1 MRNRGIFPGFG
12 VEIARMHTYAEASGR
27 SAVDAVEAHS
37 PGGCRIETSDVADAD
52 AELLSAVARRGSDGP
67 ERQDRATSSAE
78 YRQQIENEIPFLR
91 RTVRRWHRDKA
102 DADDLVQDTLVQALA
117 NAHLWQPGTDLRA
130 WLYTIMR
137 NRFLAGVNKSARSAS
152 ALKEIAEPAP
162 TSTAHASELR
172 LLLRDLGAALRRLS
186 SNQRS
191 AVLLIGVE
199 GKSYAEAAQSMG
211 TSVGA
216 VRSHLSRGRD
226 RLKTAVDGTDTR
238 PPFARPAAAPPAP
251 PASAMTPLVVAAGS
265 D

>member
-1 MRNRGIFPGFG
+1 MQT
-12 VEIARMHTYAEASGR
+12 HAEACDLSI
-27 SAVDAVEAHS
+27 VDAAEA
-37 PGGCRIETSDVADAD
+37 PC
-52 AELLSAVARRGSDGP
+52 SDGP
-67 ERQDRATSSAE
+67 ERQGRSAPSAE

-91 RTVRRWHRDKA
+91 RTVRRWHRDKS

-137 NRFLAGVNKSARSAS
+137 NRFLAGVNKSVRSAS
-152 ALKEIAEPAP
+152 ALKEIAEPQP
-162 TSTAHASELR
+162 TSTPHASELR

-238 PPFARPAAAPPAP
+238 TPFAPRPALPAAAPPAAAP
-251 PASAMTPLVVAAGS
+251 PLAASAG

>member
-1 MRNRGIFPGFG
+1 MQPN
-12 VEIARMHTYAEASGR
+12 AEASDL
-27 SAVDAVEAHS
+27 SVLDAAEP
-37 PGGCRIETSDVADAD
+37 PGFNR
-52 AELLSAVARRGSDGP
+52 LARQGGAAP
-67 ERQDRATSSAE
+67 TAE
-78 YRQQIENEIPFLR
+78 YLRQIEDEIPFLR

-117 NAHLWQPGTDLRA
+117 NAHLWQPGSDLRA

-137 NRFLAGVNKSARSAS
+137 NRFLAGANKSARSAS
-152 ALKEIAEPAP
+152 AMKEIAEPEP
-162 TSTAHASELR
+162 TSTAHTSELR

-226 RLKTAVDGTDTR
+226 RLKSAVDGTDTR
-238 PPFARPAAAPPAP
+238 TPFAPRPAAARPAAALPP
-251 PASAMTPLVVAAGS
+251 MTPAIVAAAG